1 MSIEPSGGPR
11 VAGREVPAVH
21 LLTSVVFPH
30 DVVSIQLPEEDP
42 VLPVLRAREEEF
54 VLVSVFARKGKPRAK
69 RLEDLHPVGVLLRVV
84 QRMELPGG
92 GMQVV
97 LQGLERARISA
108 FRDEEGRAHATVVPL
123 EAEGPHDESH
133 NLAVLELLD
142 LVSSCVPRDGSYPQD
157 LENILRMNLKGP
169 GRFADLVAAHLHLPL
184 PAKREIAVAD
194 RVADRLALLNRAL
207 KQEVQRCQVEQE
219 LHQQVRESLEQRQK
233 EQYLRQ
239 QMRVIRR
246 ELGEEGSADDEM
258 DALLDRASKL
268 GLPREAREV
277 ALREIRRLGSV
288 SPSSAEYQVI
298 RTYVGWLLDLP
309 WRRRTKD
316 RLDIEGARRT
326 LDRHHAGLDKV
337 KERILEHLA
346 VRSLNRNAR
355 GPILCLVG
363 PPGVGKTSLGR
374 AIAESLGRK
383 FLRMSVGGLRDE
395 AEIKGHR
402 RTYVGAMPGKILQ
415 LMKSAGVRNPVLQI
429 DEIDKM
435 GSDARGDPSSAVLE
449 ALDPEVNR
457 DFRDHYLDIGYDL
470 SDVFFLA
477 TANLLDPI
485 PSALRDRLEVVRLGG
500 YTREE
505 KLAIARDHLVPRAVK
520 ETGLDEERLKFTPQG
535 LAAIVD
541 GHTREAGLR
550 EFERNLLAVCRKV
563 AMRRVAGDRATVVV
577 GKKRVQEFLGAPAYR
592 PDLLGRRPEVGVA
605 TGLAWTAFGGT
616 LLRIEAS
623 RMRGKGR
630 ILVTGRLGEVMQ
642 ESAQAALTYI
652 RSNCEE
658 LDVRPEA
665 FRNVDLHIHF
675 PEGATPKDGPSA
687 GVAIATC
694 LASLFT
700 GRAVRHDLAMT
711 GEITLKG
718 HVLEVGGVKEK
729 LLAAHRAGLRT
740 VLVPRDNLKDLEEVP
755 EEIRKRLD
763 IIGTEDV
770 MANICEALLSI
781 VVPER
786 GAIRVVE
793 SEPQSVHAMKTRG

>member
-1 MSIEPSGGPR
+1 MSTESNGKPGGT
-11 VAGREVPAVH
+11 GSEVPAIH

-30 DVVSIQLPEEDP
+30 DVVSIQLPEEDAAVP
-42 VLPVLRAREEEF
+42 LLRARDDEF
-54 VLVSVFARKGKPRAK
+54 LVLTVYARKGKARGR
-69 RLEDLHPVGVLLRVV
+69 RLEELHPVGVLCRVV
-84 QRMELPGG
+84 QHMELPGG
-92 GMQVV
+92 GMQAVF
-97 LQGLERARISA
+97 QGLQRARILGY
-108 FRDEEGRAHATVVPL
+108 REEGAGALASIEPCPP
-123 EAEGPHDESH
+123 EASDDDSC

-142 LVSSCVPRDGSYPQD
+142 LVSACVPRDGAYPQD
-157 LENILRMNLKGP
+157 LDNILRMNLKGP
-169 GRFADLVAAHLHLPL
+169 GRFADLVAAHLHVPL
-184 PAKREIAVAD
+184 TAKREIAVAE
-194 RVADRLALLNRAL
+194 RVQERLSLLARAL
-207 KQEVQRCQVEQE
+207 RHEAQRCEVEAE
-219 LHQQVRESLEQRQK
+219 VHKQVREQIEQRQK

-239 QMRVIRR
+239 QMRVIKR
-246 ELGEEGSADDEM
+246 ELGEEGSADDEI
-258 DALLDRASKL
+258 DQLLERAQGA
-268 GLPREAREV
+268 GLPAEAKETLEREV
-277 ALREIRRLGSV
+277 RRLQSV

-309 WRRRTKD
+309 WRKRTKD
-316 RLDIEGARRT
+316 RLDLAEARRA
-326 LDRHHAGLDKV
+326 LDAHHSGLAKV

-346 VRSLNRNAR
+346 VRSLNKETR

-374 AIAESLGRK
+374 AIAEALGRK

-415 LMKSAGVRNPVLQI
+415 LLKSAGVKNPVLQI

-435 GSDARGDPSSAVLE
+435 GADTRGDPSSAVLE
-449 ALDPEVNR
+449 ALDPEVNGE
-457 DFRDHYLDIGYDL
+457 FRDHYLDLGFDL
-470 SDVFFLA
+470 SEVFFLA

-485 PSALRDRLEVVRLGG
+485 PAALRDRLEILRLGG

-505 KLAIARDHLVPRAVK
+505 KLSIARDHLVPRALK
-520 ETGLDEERLKFTPQG
+520 QSGLAPESVKFTLPG
-535 LAAIVD
+535 LQSIVD

-550 EFERNLLAVCRKV
+550 EFERTIHAVCRKV
-563 AMRRVAGDRATVVV
+563 AMRWVGGDRSAVVV
-577 GKKRVQEFLGAPAYR
+577 GRRRVHEFLGAAPYR
-592 PDLLGRRPEVGVA
+592 PDLLGRRPEVGVS
-605 TGLAWTAFGGT
+605 TGLAWTAYGGT

-630 ILVTGRLGEVMQ
+630 IQVTGRLGEVMQ
-642 ESAQAALTYI
+642 ESAQAALTWI
-652 RSNCEE
+652 RANCEE
-658 LDVRPEA
+658 LDVRPDA
-665 FRNVDLHIHF
+665 FRNTDIHIHF

-729 LLAAHRAGLRT
+729 LLAAHRAGLRS
-740 VLVPRDNLKDLEEVP
+740 VLIPKDNLKDLEEVP
-755 EEIRKRLD
+755 EEVRRRLD

-770 MANICEALLSI
+770 MMNICEGLLSI

-786 GAIRVVE
+786 GALAEVE
-793 SEPQSVHAMKTRG
+793 RDPQTIHALRPRG